1 MAERALLPDRLL
13 PAWAI
18 VERDLRKY
26 FRSPALLFA
35 SLFMPLL
42 QLVIIGYAFGGKIKD
57 VAVALVDLDRG
68 PEALALREK
77 FEAVEANARTFK
89 VHLADSLETALRDTR
104 EGRVGATIVIPEQY
118 SQRVG
123 QRLRPELGLVLD
135 NTDPFVVA
143 TLTQKMGEVLDAVN
157 RPEVA
162 VRYNRQV
169 GLEVVEIFPYV
180 EYVQYLLPGAI
191 TLAIFMCVLLGG
203 GILYID
209 DKVRGI
215 HEAYLVTP
223 ISKVELVMGMHF
235 SGVIKGAFAGLV
247 VMLVGVALSGIIQVL
262 TPGTL
267 IVLVSFAVL
276 VSSAL
281 VSMVSLLMVRVDDPL
296 VPRVVIGLLNT
307 LLFFPSG
314 AVYPISSFPRWLQL
328 VAKVDPFTY
337 AVHGFRSLLLKDI
350 GPTAV
355 LADIAVL
362 SALSTACLAGVL
374 LIFRRRL

>member
-1 MAERALLPDRLL
+1 MPSRLL

-35 SLFMPLL
+35 SLVMPLF
-42 QLVIIGYAFGGKIKD
+42 QLVIIGYAFGGKIRD
-57 VAVALVDLDRG
+57 VSVALVDLDRG
-68 PEALALREK
+68 PEALVLREK
-77 FEAVEANARTFK
+77 FEAIEANARTFK
-89 VHLADSLETALRDTR
+89 VRVAESMEVALRETR

-118 SQRVG
+118 SRRVA
-123 QRLRPELGLVLD
+123 QHLRPQLSLVLD

-143 TLTQKMGEVLDAVN
+143 TLTQKLGEVLESVN
-157 RPEVA
+157 QPEVA
-162 VRYNRQV
+162 LRYRRQV

-223 ISKVELVMGMHF
+223 ISKVELVLGMHV
-235 SGVIKGAFAGLV
+235 SGVLKGTFAGLV
-247 VMLVGVALSGIIQVL
+247 VMLVGVFLAGISHVL
-262 TPGTL
+262 TPATL
-267 IVLVSFAVL
+267 LVLFGFAVL

-281 VSMVSLLMVRVDDPL
+281 VSMVSLLMVRVDDPMI
-296 VPRVVIGLLNT
+296 PRVVIGLLNT

-337 AVHGFRSLLLKDI
+337 AVHGFRSLLLKDT
-350 GPTAV
+350 GPSAV
-355 LADIAVL
+355 LGDIAVL
-362 SALSTACLAGVL
+362 SVLSTVCLAGVL
-374 LIFRRRL
+374 LLFRRRL

>member
-1 MAERALLPDRLL
+1 MIPSPWLPTWAL
-13 PAWAI
+13 

-26 FRSPALLFA
+26 FRNPALLA
-35 SLFMPLL
+35 SSLLLPLL
-42 QLVIIGYAFGGKIKD
+42 QLVIIGYGFGGKVRD

-68 PEALALREK
+68 PEALVLQEKLR
-77 FEAVEANARTFK
+77 AVEANARTFK
-89 VHLADSLETALRDTR
+89 VQVAESLDAALRDTR
-104 EGRVGATIVIPEQY
+104 EGRIAATIVIPENY
-118 SQRVG
+118 SQRVS

-143 TLTQKMGEVLDAVN
+143 TLTQKMGEVLQSINEPDVTL
-157 RPEVA
+157 
-162 VRYNRQV
+162 RYQRLV

-209 DKVRGI
+209 DKVRGT
-215 HEAYLVTP
+215 HESYLVTP
-223 ISKVELVMGMHF
+223 ISKLALILGMHA

-247 VMLVGVALSGIIQVL
+247 VMLVGVSLAGMIDELTVATLFVLFGFGI
-262 TPGTL
+262 
-267 IVLVSFAVL
+267 LVA
-276 VSSAL
+276 SAL
-281 VSMVSLLMVRVDDPL
+281 VSLVSLMVVRVDDPMI
-296 VPRVVIGLLNT
+296 PRVLFGLLNT

-350 GPTAV
+350 GLAAV
-355 LADIAVL
+355 LGDIAVL
-362 SALSTACLAGVL
+362 STLSTVCMAGVML
-374 LIFRRRL
+374 AFRRRL

>member
-1 MAERALLPDRLL
+1 MIPSRWL

-26 FRSPALLFA
+26 FRNPALLTA

-42 QLVIIGYAFGGKIKD
+42 QLVIIGYAFGGKIRD

-68 PEALALREK
+68 PEALLMREK
-77 FEAVEANARTFK
+77 LDTVEGNARTFR
-89 VHLADSLETALRDTR
+89 VHLAESLDAALRDTR
-104 EGRVGATIVIPEQY
+104 EGRVGATIVIPEHY

-123 QRLRPELGLVLD
+123 QRLRPELGLILD

-143 TLTQKMGEVLDAVN
+143 TLTQKMTELLESVN
-157 RPEVA
+157 QPEVA
-162 VRYNRQV
+162 LRYRRQV

-203 GILYID
+203 GVMYID
-209 DKVRGI
+209 DKNRGT

-223 ISKVELVMGMHF
+223 ISKWGLVLGMHA

-247 VMLVGVALSGIIQVL
+247 VMFVGVSLAGILHEL

-267 IVLVSFAVL
+267 IVLFGFGIL

-281 VSMVSLLMVRVDDPL
+281 VSLVSLLMVRVTDPMI
-296 VPRVVIGLLNT
+296 PRVVIGLLNT

-350 GPTAV
+350 GLSGV
-355 LADIAVL
+355 LGDIAVL
-362 SALSTACLAGVL
+362 STLSTVCTAGVML
-374 LIFRRRL
+374 AFRRRL